1 MDFKVYAIRSL
12 TSNRIY
18 VGQTANFERRLDAHN
33 AGRVNSTQQ
42 DCPWELLKM
51 DSFDT
56 RSEARWFERQLKSSL
71 GRRQKWLSQ

>member
-18 VGQTANFERRLDAHN
+18 VGQTANFEGRLDAHN
-33 AGRVNSTQQ
+33 TGRVKSTHK